1 VGEEK
6 GKLIFQIPLVFYNNG
21 AATQVVQNL
30 KLEIE
35 QNNKSAI
42 LIFNGTESDLAYQE
56 GSKRLWARQF
66 AIEGRKTYSAVFEF
80 FKNPVEF
87 LPSEGRCKAT
97 LKGKLYEKRVWSEL
111 LVFPLIIKDPHFS
124 HIDPPYENDYEEGR
138 DLEKGWW
145 QFWR

>member
-1 VGEEK
+1 MDTNTTAMLISTAALVFTILSFWWMNWRKDKLIIAPPRLYAAVGEEK

-80 FKNPVEF
+80 
-87 LPSEGRCKAT
+87 
-97 LKGKLYEKRVWSEL
+97 
-111 LVFPLIIKDPHFS
+111 
-124 HIDPPYENDYEEGR
+124 
-138 DLEKGWW
+138 
-145 QFWR
+145 